1 MARTSIEAKATKRP
15 LAPAVAANVALRGV
29 MEAGVVAAFGY
40 WGYRYANSAL
50 GRTVLAVGVPA
61 IGFGI
66 WGAVDFHQ
74 LGRLAEPTRLV
85 EELALSGLASFAL
98 WTVDQQTLSVAL
110 GAISIAHHLA
120 VYATGERL
128 LKDAPPVV
136 K

>member
-1 MARTSIEAKATKRP
+1 MSRPSIDSTATKRA

-40 WGYRYANSAL
+40 WGYRHGGGAL
-50 GRTVLAVGVPA
+50 SRTVLAIGVPA

-85 EELALSGLASFAL
+85 EELALSGLAAIAL
-98 WTVDQQTLSVAL
+98 WMVDQRMLGVAL
-110 GAISIAHHLA
+110 GAVSVVHHLA

-128 LKDAPPVV
+128 LKHVPPAVQ
-136 K
+136 